1 VAKEKEG
8 GPVHGPNTCVW
19 KAGRWECL
27 HGVDA
32 DHFWYGDVLVD
43 LNQLRHEELRMGRD
57 RVHYTDW
64 QVHEIGVSMSTLRNY
79 AQRLAK
85 GEQLESWRMMYPLK
99 RINQL
104 GLHTGVVF
112 KD

>member
-1 VAKEKEG
+1 MAEGKEG
-8 GPVHGPNTCVW
+8 GLPVHDPSVCVW

-27 HGVDA
+27 HAVDA

-43 LNQLRHEELRMGRD
+43 LNQLRHEASRVVGADKVHSTSSAMGHLVNTNWLMRNRPFTDSDLRVVRSSLYG
-57 RVHYTDW
+57 
-64 QVHEIGVSMSTLRNY
+64 L
-79 AQRLAK
+79 
-85 GEQLESWRMMYPLK
+85 
-99 RINQL
+99 NQA